1 MSTNA
6 LRTLGDL
13 QTALGEAAAIGFADN
28 TRRPED
34 RRPRRPKRTGN
45 WLAQRVCVPGTYSKR
60 HERALKDAYLAG
72 FDHAAHVGRG
82 DARPLRRGPAAPSND
97 VE

>member
-1 MSTNA
+1 MPGNP
-6 LRTLGDL
+6 LRTLADL
-13 QTALGEAAAIGFADN
+13 QAALSEAAAIGFTDN

-45 WLAQRVCVPGTYSKR
+45 WLAQRVCDPGSYSKR

-72 FDHAAHVGRG
+72 FDHSAHIGRG
-82 DARPLRRGPAAPSND
+82 DARPLRRSAPASPPED
-97 VE
+97 E